1 MPWAILTQL
10 VYLHVAAAAS
20 VSLARRYITTQDYV
34 MNDWWRSMM
43 GRFYNM
49 LLSSRISHS
58 SVCYLVFNKKVFG
71 NRKNQ
76 IKDNSLQLNK
86 NIQQNKSYK
95 QWSKKSKACK
105 LTKRSAN
112 SRTISMYYPNKR
124 YL

>member
-10 VYLHVAAAAS
+10 VKLHVAAAAS
-20 VSLARRYITTQDYV
+20 VSLARYITTQDYV

>member
-1 MPWAILTQL
+1 MSNNVFFFVVEMPWAILTQL
-10 VYLHVAAAAS
+10 VKLHVAAAAS
-20 VSLARRYITTQDYV
+20 VSLARYITTQDYV

-76 IKDNSLQLNK
+76 
-86 NIQQNKSYK
+86 
-95 QWSKKSKACK
+95 
-105 LTKRSAN
+105 
-112 SRTISMYYPNKR
+112 NKR
-124 YL
+124 

>member
-10 VYLHVAAAAS
+10 VKLHVAAAAS
-20 VSLARRYITTQDYV
+20 VSLARYITTQDYV

-49 LLSSRISHS
+49 LLSSHISHS

-95 QWSKKSKACK
+95 QWTKKSKACK

-112 SRTISMYYPNKR
+112 SRTISMYFPNKR

>member
-10 VYLHVAAAAS
+10 VKLHVAAAAS
-20 VSLARRYITTQDYV
+20 VSLARYITTQDYV

-43 GRFYNM
+43 GCFYNM

>member
-20 VSLARRYITTQDYV
+20 VSLARYITTQDYV

>member
-1 MPWAILTQL
+1 MGDSDTIS
-10 VYLHVAAAAS
+10 VKLHVAAAAAS
-20 VSLARRYITTQDYV
+20 VSLARYITTQDYV

>member
-10 VYLHVAAAAS
+10 VKLHVAAAAS
-20 VSLARRYITTQDYV
+20 VSLARYITTQDYV

-86 NIQQNKSYK
+86 NLQQNKSYK